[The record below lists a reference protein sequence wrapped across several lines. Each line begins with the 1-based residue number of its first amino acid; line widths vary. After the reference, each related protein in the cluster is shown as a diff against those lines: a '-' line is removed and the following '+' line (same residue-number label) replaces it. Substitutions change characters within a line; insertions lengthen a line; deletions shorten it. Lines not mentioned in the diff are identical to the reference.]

1 MKINGVELEM
11 RDDRHM
17 MVIKCDH
24 CSVEKEVEIP
34 KDEVE
39 FLESCGVDKY
49 NIARVYKEYKLDN
62 CHFCCFVKFKCDLC
76 GEGRVLAWEAGNSP
90 ASHEVISPS
99 EELRFWPNY
108 DYPIH
113 KVRICKWCL
122 PNNDDEKSRKLFL
135 MRLFEAML
143 NEEKD
148 NWKWRSENKIK

>member
-1 MKINGVELEM
+1 MEDTHEL
-11 RDDRHM
+11 DAKDGKLIL
-17 MVIKCDH
+17 VTNCGH
-24 CSVEKEVEIP
+24 CRTRKEVEIP
-34 KDEVE
+34 KDEAG
-39 FLESCGVDKY
+39 FLESCGVSGN
-49 NIARVYKEYKLDN
+49 NIPRIYKEYKLDN

-122 PNNDDEKSRKLFL
+122 PDNDDEKSRKQFL
-135 MRLFEAML
+135 IRLFDAML
-143 NEEKD
+143 KEEAD
-148 NWKWRSENKIK
+148 NWKWRSEHKTK

>member
-1 MKINGVELEM
+1 MKINGIELEM
-11 RDDRHM
+11 RDDRHI

-24 CSVEKEVEIP
+24 CNVEKEVEIP

-113 KVRICKWCL
+113 KIRICKWCL
-122 PNNDDEKSRKLFL
+122 PNNNDENSR
-135 MRLFEAML
+135 RLFMIRLFDAML
-143 NEEKD
+143 KEEKD
-148 NWKWRSENKIK
+148 NWKWRKENKK